1 MNAILNETA
10 FRKPWIGRRVWGL
23 VALLTVMIGLPM
35 HASAMTQ
42 LENARIDA
50 ISANYDALSVRDCVP
65 QGDPKNIACN
75 GTLFTLKVNDA
86 ALKARL
92 KDFHV
97 GDHVRVNIADK
108 SELQDLRGFWSVD
121 VGKCTRT
128 LVLVA
133 CALVLLGFAAAVT
146 KCAPLKLIVGED
158 NRYSNSKFQV
168 ALWFWILLSTYLA
181 IIVLRVS
188 AGGWEFFGRV
198 SIPQN
203 LLLLSGLSALTFGG
217 AKAITTAK
225 ANAASAAAAQ
235 ANATAAAAGAAAAPV
250 VAPGVI
256 PAVVPPAAPA
266 VAPAAVHAAAVVPAA
281 QMISQKTSK
290 QQGQESFF
298 QDLLQNDVGQFDFG
312 DFQMLVVT
320 LIAAGMYLT
329 LFLHF
334 LGSIQFQY
342 TVTLPDVDTTMLAS
356 FGLGQGAYL
365 TKKAA
370 GNPGT
375 S

>member
-10 FRKPWIGRRVWGL
+10 FTKPWIGRRVWAL
-23 VALLTVMIGLPM
+23 VALLTVMIGPPM
-35 HASAMTQ
+35 HASTLTQ

-65 QGDPKNIACN
+65 QGDAKNIVCN

-108 SELQDLRGFWSVD
+108 SELQDLRGFWSAD
-121 VGKCTRT
+121 VSEWTRT

-133 CALVLLGFAAAVT
+133 CALVLLGFATAVT
-146 KCAPLKLIVGED
+146 KGAPLKLIVGED

-168 ALWFWILLSTYLA
+168 ALWFWILLSSYLA

-188 AGGWEFFGRV
+188 DAGWEFFERV

-225 ANAASAAAAQ
+225 ANAA
-235 ANATAAAAGAAAAPV
+235 AAGAGPVAAMIAQK
-250 VAPGVI
+250 I
-256 PAVVPPAAPA
+256 SKPA
-266 VAPAAVHAAAVVPAA
+266 
-281 QMISQKTSK
+281 
-290 QQGQESFF
+290 GQESFL

-320 LIAAGMYLT
+320 LIAAGMYIT

-342 TVTLPDVDTTMLAS
+342 TVTLPDVDTTILAS

>member
-1 MNAILNETA
+1 MMSICRNRQDIPKFPFQALPGHKKMNAILNETA
-10 FRKPWIGRRVWGL
+10 ITKAWIGQRVWGFL
-23 VALLTVMIGLPM
+23 ALLTVIVGLPM
-35 HASAMTQ
+35 HASAMTR
-42 LENARIDA
+42 LENASIDA

-65 QGDPKNIACN
+65 QSAPKNIVCN
-75 GTLFTLKVNDA
+75 GQLFTLKVNDA

-97 GDHVRVNIADK
+97 GDHVRIDFTDK
-108 SELQDLRGFWSVD
+108 NELQDLRGFWSVD
-121 VGKCTRT
+121 VSEWPRT

-133 CALVLLGFAAAVT
+133 CALALLGFATVVT
-146 KCAPLKLIVGED
+146 KGKPLKLIIGED

-181 IIVLRVS
+181 IIVLRL
-188 AGGWEFFGRV
+188 ADAGWEFFGRV

-225 ANAASAAAAQ
+225 ANAASAAAQ
-235 ANATAAAAGAAAAPV
+235 ANAMA
-250 VAPGVI
+250 
-256 PAVVPPAAPA
+256 
-266 VAPAAVHAAAVVPAA
+266 AAAVVAAPAA
-281 QMISQKTSK
+281 AAVLAAPVIAEKTSK
-290 QQGQESFF
+290 PVGKESFL
-298 QDLLQNDVGQFDFG
+298 QDLLQNDSGQFDFG

-320 LIAAGMYLT
+320 LIAAGMYIT

-334 LGSIQFQY
+334 VGSIQFQY
-342 TVTLPDVDTTMLAS
+342 TVTLPDVDTTILAS
-356 FGLGQGAYL
+356 FGIGQGAYL

>member
-1 MNAILNETA
+1 MSICRNRQDIPKFPFQALPGHKKMNAILNETA
-10 FRKPWIGRRVWGL
+10 ITKAWIGQRVWGFL
-23 VALLTVMIGLPM
+23 ALLTVIVGLPM
-35 HASAMTQ
+35 HASAMTR
-42 LENARIDA
+42 LENASIDA

-65 QGDPKNIACN
+65 QSAPKNIVCN
-75 GTLFTLKVNDA
+75 GQLFTLKVNDA

-97 GDHVRVNIADK
+97 GDHVRIDFTDK
-108 SELQDLRGFWSVD
+108 NELQDLRGFWSVD
-121 VGKCTRT
+121 VSELPRT

-133 CALVLLGFAAAVT
+133 CALALLGFATVVT
-146 KCAPLKLIVGED
+146 KGKPLKLIIGED

-181 IIVLRVS
+181 IIVLRL
-188 AGGWEFFGRV
+188 ADAGWEFFGRV

-225 ANAASAAAAQ
+225 ANAASAAVAQ
-235 ANATAAAAGAAAAPV
+235 AH
-250 VAPGVI
+250 
-256 PAVVPPAAPA
+256 A
-266 VAPAAVHAAAVVPAA
+266 VAAAAVVAAPAA
-281 QMISQKTSK
+281 AAVLAAPVITQKTSK
-290 QQGQESFF
+290 PVGKESFL
-298 QDLLQNDVGQFDFG
+298 QDLLQNDLGQFDFG

-320 LIAAGMYLT
+320 LIAAGMYIT

-334 LGSIQFQY
+334 VGSIQFQY
-342 TVTLPDVDTTMLAS
+342 TVTLPDVDTTILAS
-356 FGLGQGAYL
+356 FGIGQGAYL